1 MDEISV
7 QGGLTADQRD
17 FSRCEHKVG
26 FVYASAVPVDSYLI
40 LGLLGRW
47 CYDVV
52 SPCWWDG
59 VWTDIKKW
67 WKNKGPSCS
76 SLDFF
81 FKSAFLSFGGLAILT
96 IKRTTLKDIGVD
108 QHWFKF
114 ICHAESFS
122 CRDMPW
128 FYHLQFWNVVL
139 HWYLGH
145 FKSGPF
151 FFS

>member
-76 SLDFF
+76 SLDVFF
-81 FKSAFLSFGGLAILT
+81 LICFSIFWRINNFDDKT
-96 IKRTTLKDIGVD
+96 HNIKGYRSRWALV
-108 QHWFKF
+108 QVYLP
-114 ICHAESFS
+114 
-122 CRDMPW
+122 CRVLFMPW
-128 FYHLQFWNVVL
+128 YAVILLPSILECRATLVPWAF
-139 HWYLGH
+139 
-145 FKSGPF
+145 
-151 FFS
+151 